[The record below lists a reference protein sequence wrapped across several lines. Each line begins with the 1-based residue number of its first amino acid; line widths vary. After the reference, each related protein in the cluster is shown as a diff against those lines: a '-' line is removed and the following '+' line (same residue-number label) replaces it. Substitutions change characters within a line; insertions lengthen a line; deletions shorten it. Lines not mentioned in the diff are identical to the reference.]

1 MTNSKRSRKNISKEI
16 MFNKIMPSYSS
27 TSYNDYYG
35 SNSSGGDGRNPKSEP
50 DPFKIRENVLMA
62 MEKKERPLVQE
73 QMHQP
78 QQNQNPYQQN
88 TQYSSDPYQQ
98 QNAAYRQSYPDYQQ
112 PQGQP
117 GMPISGNQIPYGQP
131 AVQYQQQYIPDPAF
145 TEDKPKYIN
154 ITEEV
159 LYSKLSNMIA
169 MFKCCS
175 CEKCRQTIMLH
186 VLNNVKP
193 EYVYKKPSEVKELIE
208 SNNYVDIN
216 QPIIRAIL
224 DTKSNPPHKK

>member
-1 MTNSKRSRKNISKEI
+1 MTNSRRTRKNISKEL
-16 MFNKIMPSYSS
+16 MFNKIMPSYL
-27 TSYNDYYG
+27 TNTYTEYYAN
-35 SNSSGGDGRNPKSEP
+35 SNGTQNPEARNPRSEP
-50 DPFKIRENVLMA
+50 DTFKIREKVLSK
-62 MEKKERPLVQE
+62 MEDRPLVSE
-73 QMHQP
+73 QGNTAPVMQP
-78 QQNQNPYQQN
+78 QQYQQGEYASNQPQQQPYANNYQQN
-88 TQYSSDPYQQ
+88 P
-98 QNAAYRQSYPDYQQ
+98 AA
-112 PQGQP
+112 
-117 GMPISGNQIPYGQP
+117 
-131 AVQYQQQYIPDPAF
+131 QQYAPKAVIE
-145 TEDKPKYIN
+145 EDKPKYIN

-169 MFKCCS
+169 MFKCCN

-224 DTKSNPPHKK
+224 DTKSNPPHKR